1 VKKSILFSICF
12 ILFCIV
18 APLTVFTGCNKVE
31 AQTLI
36 EPYSDDPEW
45 VVDVIGGVPYMS
57 TFNGMQPMLKT
68 DDIHSLYS
76 YFISLSDSS
85 GIEPEIEEMDWS
97 DSTFIVVE
105 YKGKFYYQFYEVR
118 KITVGV
124 LTSESEFPIHKCDG
138 NHGLMV
144 DKWIPNLQNI
154 SLPLR
159 NELQGKVIEG
169 YVRKLEYPGL
179 FQVCFGYIDSQG
191 NEVWY
196 TSHIIKT

>member
-1 VKKSILFSICF
+1 MKKSILFSICF
-12 ILFCIV
+12 IPFCIL
-18 APLTVFTGCNKVE
+18 APIGISSCQKVE

-57 TFNGMQPMLKT
+57 SFSGMQPMVQAEN
-68 DDIHSLYS
+68 IHALYS

-118 KITVGV
+118 QVSVGT
-124 LTSESEFPIHKCDG
+124 LISESEFSIHRCNG
-138 NHGLMV
+138 EHELMSE
-144 DKWIPNLQNI
+144 KWQVNLNNI
-154 SLPLR
+154 SQPLR
-159 NELQGKVIEG
+159 NELTGRVLEG
-169 YVRKLEYPGL
+169 YIKKLEYPGL
-179 FQVCFGYIDSQG
+179 FQVCFGYVNSKG
-191 NEVWY
+191 EEVWY